1 MPQTGSRNPVQPSP
15 SRDVDTDSRLAAPH
29 SARTQDGGIHGYG
42 GGVRGHAYRRRW
54 EYSDGGTSNSV
65 KEHHR
70 YSQRRGNFAGRS
82 GVGSTRK
89 GKDFE
94 RGEYPQVDNC
104 CSSGGSPASDW
115 AGGGSGKVNRG
126 RKENARDRGNTRSK
140 TYAPSIGCSLGNS
153 ESSQVSE
160 KEWGE
165 GALIL
170 TLESPPSAVLSG
182 RESEDS
188 KLATTP
194 EHTPAPQLAV
204 ASSPGNAPLLPQ
216 CELPHLSSSL
226 VKPTQPV
233 DDEPEVLGAALEAL
247 TIGSSMGHSADAL
260 PSPGDGR
267 VQRQV
272 PGYECCTGSDEGAK
286 ARAEITSDGPRLRVD
301 KEAAM
306 RIICHYTGLRRPR
319 KPTST

>member
-1 MPQTGSRNPVQPSP
+1 MPQAGSRNPVQPSP
-15 SRDVDTDSRLAAPH
+15 SRGVDTDSRLAAPH

-42 GGVRGHAYRRRW
+42 GGVRGA
-54 EYSDGGTSNSV
+54 SSV
-65 KEHHR
+65 LPTTGK
-70 YSQRRGNFAGRS
+70 FAGRS

-89 GKDFE
+89 GNDFE

-104 CSSGGSPASDW
+104 CSSGGSPANDW

-126 RKENARDRGNTRSK
+126 RKENAR
-140 TYAPSIGCSLGNS
+140 NS
-153 ESSQVSE
+153 ESSRVSE

-226 VKPTQPV
+226 AKPTQPVGADLSLCSRFSCRLQACWQV
-233 DDEPEVLGAALEAL
+233 DDEPEVLGAALEVL

-260 PSPGDGR
+260 ASPGDGR